1 MFLGLLCYR
10 SNVAN
15 SGEVL
20 EDGVG
25 VSTDYYCYAHSLHG
39 GWQGF
44 SLLFFLLLTSIDR
57 SVHAQDLKRL
67 LFHSSVLQTIFLPD
81 PGGGSF
87 PVAV

>member
-1 MFLGLLCYR
+1 MFLGLHCCR

-44 SLLFFLLLTSIDR
+44 SLLLFLLLTSIIR
-57 SVHAQDLKRL
+57 AYKYLNS
-67 LFHSSVLQTIFLPD
+67 I
-81 PGGGSF
+81 
-87 PVAV
+87 